1 MLENML
7 TVIPKFSNFQFVIA
21 GVGNLDVNLYSKAIK
36 HGVRVIFDQTYDL
49 LSHASAAIVTS
60 GTATLETAIFKVPQI
75 VVYKTS
81 SISYWIGKKLIRV
94 PYISLVNLIGDKM
107 IVQELIQNDFNSENL
122 SIQLQKILSEPQSK
136 VNMLIGYAEVLENIG
151 QSSASETT
159 ANLIVQSIKS

>member
-1 MLENML
+1 
-7 TVIPKFSNFQFVIA
+7 
-21 GVGNLDVNLYSKAIK
+21 LYSKAIK